1 MHQLSDEQ
9 ILHSWAVNAP
19 QWTIAVRDGLIE
31 SRPLVTNQAITG
43 AVLEC
48 SPDSVIDLGC
58 GEGWLVR
65 QLEPWVR
72 RLVGV
77 DAIPALVD
85 RARATGGGE
94 FIAADY
100 AAIEAGRL
108 TESFDVA
115 VCNFSLL
122 GDDSVESVFRAMPLL
137 LKPSGRLIVQTLHP
151 FFVGG
156 DFPYIDGWRASGW
169 DGFGPEFVDPAP
181 WYFRTLANWHALFA
195 RHHLRLLEIR
205 EPLHPSTRR
214 PASILFIAMLA
225 EDRPCSIAPDEAK
238 EHRNLGIWTK
248 KTAAGVSGSSWLDP
262 WLG

>member
-19 QWTIAVRDGLIE
+19 QWTTAVREGLIE
-31 SRPLVTNQAITG
+31 SRPLVTNRAITG
-43 AVLEC
+43 AVSEC

-65 QLEPWVR
+65 QLGPWVR

-85 RARATGGGE
+85 QARAAGGGE
-94 FIAADY
+94 FINADY
-100 AAIEAGRL
+100 AEIEAGRL
-108 TESFDVA
+108 NESFNMA
-115 VCNFSLL
+115 VFNFSLR
-122 GDDSVESVFRAMPLL
+122 GDDSVEGIFQAMPLL
-137 LKPSGRLIVQTLHP
+137 LKLSGRVIVQTLHP
-151 FFVGG
+151 FFAGG
-156 DFPYIDGWRASGW
+156 DFQYSDGWRASGW

-205 EPLHPSTRR
+205 EPLHPSTGR
-214 PASILFIAMLA
+214 PSSMLFIGMLA
-225 EDRPCSIAPDEAK
+225 EDRPCSMAPVEAK
-238 EHRNLGIWTK
+238 EPGSLDQ